1 MIISIILSLILIA
14 VCWKS
19 IWKAIRIS
27 LVVTGYA
34 CLAIA
39 GSPLPDV
46 EEKRRMVEEKPREVQ
61 STEEPDDPLNRY
73 GKKWQLNGLT
83 PLDFMAGCKA
93 EQNRSIQDFAD
104 VQWLQE
110 KEPLENYLR
119 RKRLERV

>member
-1 MIISIILSLILIA
+1 MLALILIA
-14 VCWKS
+14 VCWKA

-46 EEKRRMVEEKPREVQ
+46 EEKRRKEPEKPREVQ
-61 STEEPDDPLNRY
+61 SVEEPSDPVDRF
-73 GKKWQLNGLT
+73 GIKWQIAGMT
-83 PLDFMAGCKA
+83 PLDIRDQCLSKA
-93 EQNRSIQDFAD
+93 QNCNEGFED
-104 VQWLQE
+104 VVWLQE
-110 KEPLENYLR
+110 KEPLESYIR